1 MTSWDVYSQ
10 YLPPCH
16 EFWTEYSIC
25 LKDRLRTCLNLVVW
39 CHPLL
44 LVVVFIAHPTICTS
58 EQSVP
63 PLLIPSSSSAFE
75 QIKELKHLCVLNHPL
90 PRITTSSMLILYTS
104 RQWGGSTVTMAG
116 GFILI
121 RTEAQRLHPRRRRR
135 RRAQRKRNEWHPW
148 KCNFPDPSKPCTDQ
162 WSTMS

>member
-1 MTSWDVYSQ
+1 MTSWVVYSQ

-44 LVVVFIAHPTICTS
+44 LVIAHPTICTS

-90 PRITTSSMLILYTS
+90 PASQLHLCSSSKSCCSYLS
-104 RQWGGSTVTMAG
+104 G
-116 GFILI
+116 
-121 RTEAQRLHPRRRRR
+121 
-135 RRAQRKRNEWHPW
+135 RKHQDYIHEEDDDDAHKEREMSDTRESAI
-148 KCNFPDPSKPCTDQ
+148 FPTHQKPCTDQ